1 MHDIFEVK
9 WILMSNMLI
18 NRTIIS
24 LLFFLPF
31 LGLFINKMNV
41 FL

>member
-18 NRTIIS
+18 NRLIKYKYFY
-24 LLFFLPF
+24 LLI
-31 LGLFINKMNV
+31 GLIVNKMC
-41 FL
+41 FCL